1 MKSASADPWK
11 CWLCGE
17 VCQVLG
23 VGLRDQRFGAP
34 GTYEILTCPRCGW
47 EQTHPR
53 PTGPELKDLYERF
66 YNAGAEP
73 GSAYQSVRERFLT
86 SGWYRLWLRWDGDP
100 SYHQRRG
107 AGRLLDLGCNEG
119 RSLSLYAANGFAAE
133 GLEINEKAA
142 ALARWRG
149 FPVYTGTLEEFNPP
163 EPYAVVVL
171 ANVLEHAPDPVA
183 MLAQVRRLLGPGGVV
198 WISCPNAWSLW
209 RRVFGRAW
217 VNWHVP
223 YHLWHFS
230 PRTLEVVLARA
241 GLRLTEV
248 KSFTPALWLTQSCCL
263 RLGQRTGG
271 RNRAMRS
278 APLLAAMML
287 AARLL
292 VLPFFSRADRR
303 LRGDCLVASARVEH

>member
-1 MKSASADPWK
+1 M
-11 CWLCGE
+11 
-17 VCQVLG
+17 
-23 VGLRDQRFGAP
+23 
-34 GTYEILTCPRCGW
+34 
-47 EQTHPR
+47 
-53 PTGPELKDLYERF
+53 YERF
-66 YNAGAEP
+66 YNAGVDP
-73 GSAYQSVRERFLT
+73 GSAYQSARERFLA

-100 SYHQRRG
+100 AFHLRRG

-119 RSLSLYAANGFAAE
+119 RSLSLYAANGFTAE

-142 ALARWRG
+142 ALARRRG
-149 FPVYTGTLEEFNPP
+149 FPVYTGTLEEFSPA

-183 MLAQVRRLLGPGGVV
+183 MLAQVRRLLGPGGEV
-198 WISCPNAWSLW
+198 WISCPNAGSLW

-217 VNWHVP
+217 INWHVP

-230 PRTLEVVLARA
+230 PRTLKEVLARA

-248 KSFTPALWLTQSCCL
+248 KSFTPALWLAQSFCL
-263 RLGQRTGG
+263 RLSERTGG

-278 APLLAAMML
+278 VPLLAAVML

-292 VLPFFSRADRR
+292 LPFFSGADRR
-303 LRGDCLVASARVEH
+303 LRGDCLVANARVEH

>member
-1 MKSASADPWK
+1 M
-11 CWLCGE
+11 G
-17 VCQVLG
+17 G
-23 VGLRDQRFGAP
+23 GLRDQRFGAP
-34 GTYEILTCPRCGW
+34 GTYEILTCPRCGL

-73 GSAYQSVRERFLT
+73 GSAYQSVRERFLA

-100 SYHQRRG
+100 AFHQRRG

-142 ALARWRG
+142 ALARRRG
-149 FPVYTGTLEEFNPP
+149 FPVYTGTLEELNPP

-183 MLAQVRRLLGPGGVV
+183 MLAQVRRLLGPGGRV

-209 RRVFGRAW
+209 RRVFGRDW
-217 VNWHVP
+217 INWHVP

-230 PRTLEVVLARA
+230 PRTLEAVLARA
-241 GLRLTEV
+241 GLRLMEV
-248 KSFTPALWLTQSCCL
+248 KSLTPALWLAQSCCL
-263 RLGQRTGG
+263 RLDPRTGG